1 LKHVFSM
8 INVNEVDQEEFKKNI
23 GIKADKK
30 KGFISL
36 LFKR

>member
-1 LKHVFSM
+1 MVG
-8 INVNEVDQEEFKKNI
+8 VNEVDQEEFKKNA
-23 GIKADKK
+23 GIKTDKK